1 MGHNNALRLAGL
13 SAVGELHPPAADSSA
28 GRCHPGDL
36 AGNGYSV
43 IAHQAQQDKHF
54 VTKLKLLA
62 GAWHKQTAVDQKRHV
77 RVVELLFVL
86 DVVRKY
92 PFLSHVIN
100 FPQVVPI
107 AIAIAILTA
116 SGQREDPG
124 GPRRAVTPSGHAV
137 PVPKAASA
145 CVRQTLSANAPQPV
159 SRLLKNRCLS

>member
-13 SAVGELHPPAADSSA
+13 SAVGELHPHSADSSA

-77 RVVELLFVL
+77 RVVELLLVL
-86 DVVRKY
+86 DIVRKY

-107 AIAIAILTA
+107 VITSVIAIEIAILND
-116 SGQREDPG
+116 SGQKGDHGEPH
-124 GPRRAVTPSGHAV
+124 RATHTSGTDEL
-137 PVPKAASA
+137 ASN
-145 CVRQTLSANAPQPV
+145 V
-159 SRLLKNRCLS
+159 